1 MNGTNKSGAT
11 RVLNTF
17 AGMLLFLLF
26 TICMLLMIGA
36 AAGTYSRINS
46 GYETTYGSAAA
57 IRYVSNKIRAADS
70 CEITDG
76 GNGII
81 VTNGSLVTVIYMGS
95 GGLYEKN
102 VAKGGDGSAS
112 GGELII
118 EADALSVTDNG
129 GLYSIVVECGG
140 NRASVLV
147 RKG

>member
-1 MNGTNKSGAT
+1 MNGTNKSGT
-11 RVLNTF
+11 SRVLNTF

-26 TICMLLMIGA
+26 TICMLMMIGA

-46 GYETTYGSAAA
+46 GYEMTYGSAAA

-70 CEITDG
+70 CEITDD
-76 GNGII
+76 GNGI
-81 VTNGSLVTVIYMGS
+81 VVANGSLITVIYMGS
-95 GGLYEKN
+95 DGLYEKN
-102 VAKGGDGSAS
+102 VAKGGDASPS

-129 GLYSIVVECGG
+129 SLYSIVVECGG
-140 NRASVLV
+140 NRTSVLV